1 MTEVGEREV
10 ISQHPILANPFSTS
24 FAKKAEEG
32 NNTPLHFTALPTII
46 IVQPEC
52 ILNHKSKYGIK
63 NFLLGFFL
71 NTCMFHQ

>member
-46 IVQPEC
+46 IV
-52 ILNHKSKYGIK
+52 
-63 NFLLGFFL
+63 
-71 NTCMFHQ
+71 